1 MSKFNEKWFKF
12 VESIPLEET
21 YTFKDF
27 IFNDGFKRKINLLKI
42 KKSIWL
48 FTINC
53 SEESNEDCYSTILK
67 NETREKTW
75 FKIIDP
81 TLDKINEKISNINI
95 CKYHIT
101 CRGTC
106 ELEMID
112 TPEEDCPICLKE
124 FEKHYL
130 IRTNCGHYFCLPCL
144 NLLVKEERN
153 CKDDDDDLWYF
164 ISCPLCRENLC
175 TV

>member
-67 NETREKTW
+67 NETKEKTW

-81 TLDKINEKISNINI
+81 TLDKINEKMSNINI
-95 CKYHIT
+95 CKYQF
-101 CRGTC
+101 
-106 ELEMID
+106 L
-112 TPEEDCPICLKE
+112 
-124 FEKHYL
+124 
-130 IRTNCGHYFCLPCL
+130 
-144 NLLVKEERN
+144 
-153 CKDDDDDLWYF
+153 F
-164 ISCPLCRENLC
+164 INILFKFY
-175 TV
+175 